1 MNKVLVLILLLSGT
15 VDCRWQAIAADIET
29 DGNIIT
35 GLDISN
41 SVAPADLDHLVAA
54 LASAIS
60 SGPVL
65 ESIRGGIHGKI
76 GFSVFAWHHNRYT
89 YIDWMLI
96 ASDEDAKVA
105 ASMITRRILVNAE
118 PDVIDNE
125 KRFPGSRTDLSR
137 AIDYAG
143 KYLDKAPYSTHKRI
157 VNIVGNGIDNVGE
170 TAGPARDRFLLAG
183 GTINGVVFGDDS
195 SVRTYYRRQVVGG
208 PGAFVV
214 TLTDTHDLVDAF
226 SRKFLSDIALLRGRG
241 IAAQKVIPRDP

>member
-1 MNKVLVLILLLSGT
+1 MNKVLLLILLLYGA
-15 VDCRWQAIAADIET
+15 VDCQWQAIAADTET

-35 GLDISN
+35 GLDISD
-41 SVAPADLDHLVAA
+41 SVVPADLDHLVAA

-65 ESIRGGIHGKI
+65 ESIRGGIHGRI

-89 YIDWMLI
+89 YVDWMLI

-105 ASMITRRILVNAE
+105 ASMIKRRILVNAE
-118 PDVIDNE
+118 PRTSDNE

-143 KYLDKAPYSTHKRI
+143 SYLDKAPYSTQKRI
-157 VNIVGNGIDNVGE
+157 VNIIGNGIDNVGE
-170 TAGPARDRFLLAG
+170 TAGPARDRFILTG

-214 TLTDTHDLVDAF
+214 TLADGHDLVDAF
-226 SRKFLSDIALLRGRG
+226 TRKFLSDIALLRGKGVAVQR
-241 IAAQKVIPRDP
+241 